1 VTIAATLGTREPLRG
16 QLRAVV
22 SCARFGWRGGS
33 TRRGRTP
40 VDALYRALP
49 AGSYVFIHHMLD
61 SDDPGSAM
69 LQTEMQRSLGRTK
82 FRTFAEI
89 NELFAGL
96 ELVEPGVV
104 LVPDWRPGPGTPSA
118 ADHPVL
124 KLAAAGV
131 APSEKRIRTLIQEL
145 DAENLDQVIGG
156 WLRGLARAGRL
167 EPLLTAIAID
177 GKWPGGD
184 QWCTRTLPLS
194 EQASDPDRWMVHQ

>member
-1 VTIAATLGTREPLRG
+1 VRNGLDWDQPIGLLLCGILHYI
-16 QLRAVV
+16 LD
-22 SCARFGWRGGS
+22 GGKP
-33 TRRGRTP
+33 GDI

-96 ELVEPGVV
+96 ELVEPCVV
-104 LVPDWRPGPGTPSA
+104 LVPDWRPDPGTPGV

-131 APSEKRIRTLIQEL
+131 ARKP
-145 DAENLDQVIGG
+145 
-156 WLRGLARAGRL
+156 
-167 EPLLTAIAID
+167 
-177 GKWPGGD
+177 
-184 QWCTRTLPLS
+184 
-194 EQASDPDRWMVHQ
+194 